1 MLVRL
6 DQGQDVVLAD
16 VPAFQLGSLMVV
28 PSLLQVD
35 AGDGGRTLEPRVM
48 QVLVLLARHEGEVVS
63 RDALLEYCWDGRFV
77 GDNAIHRVMSRLR
90 ALGNDSSAFTLETI
104 PRVGYRLKSSLVTLP
119 ASRPAYADAVPP
131 PAMPP
136 PAPAALAGG
145 SRRAVVSGLIAAGA
159 GAAAWRWWP
168 AAASQP
174 AMADKL
180 VEKAREALLDGLPA
194 QTEQAIAYLDQA
206 VAIAPGHEGAWGA
219 LAMALNS
226 QLEHVPA
233 AGLPLIA
240 SRSADAAKR
249 ALAIAPGNIEAHV
262 AAVTIQPNFGHWQA
276 NEQAL
281 LALEARFGRHP
292 AIDGAL
298 GWLLCDVGRWREAVV
313 RFRGAL
319 AGEPFH
325 PHNRLVLALGL
336 WGQGAL
342 AEADQLLAESA
353 RLWPRHPH
361 IWFNHFTFLVSNGRA
376 ADALAK
382 VRDEAGRPA
391 QAPGEEALPYVALD
405 RFAAA
410 MLTRRSD
417 DIARASAAFDQP
429 LQALPMARY
438 IGFLVALQRM
448 DDAFTWL
455 DRTYFGGPGW
465 PVPAPLSRRKTS
477 VLFYTDP
484 LRRDPRY
491 ARLLQ
496 RTGIAQYWRAT
507 GTRPDK
513 PI

>member
-6 DQGQDVVLAD
+6 DQRQDVVLAD
-16 VPAFQLGSLMVV
+16 APAFHVGTLFVI

-48 QVLVLLARHEGEVVS
+48 RVLVLLARHEGEVVS
-63 RDALLEYCWDGRFV
+63 RETLLELCWDGRFV
-77 GDNAIHRVMSRLR
+77 GDNAIHRVMSRIR
-90 ALGNDSSAFTLETI
+90 ALGNASSAFALETI
-104 PRVGYRLKSSLVTLP
+104 PRVGYRLKATTETLR
-119 ASRPAYADAVPP
+119 AA
-131 PAMPP
+131 
-136 PAPAALAGG
+136 PAPSVPAGTAAG
-145 SRRAVVSGLIAAGA
+145 SRRAAIVGLIAAAAA
-159 GAAAWRWWP
+159 GSAAWRWWP
-168 AAASQP
+168 AATPPP
-174 AMADKL
+174 AMASKL

-194 QTEQAIAYLDQA
+194 QTQQAIAYLDQA
-206 VAIAPGHEGAWGA
+206 VAIEPGHGNAWGA

-226 QLEHVPA
+226 QLEHAPA
-233 AGLPLIA
+233 AELPLIA

-249 ALAIAPGNIEAHV
+249 ALAIMPGNVEAHV

-276 NEQAL
+276 NEEAL
-281 LALEARFGRHP
+281 RALEARYGRHP
-292 AIDGAL
+292 VIDGVL

-342 AEADQLLAESA
+342 AEADQLLTESA

-361 IWFNHFTFLVSNGRA
+361 IWFHHYGFLVSNGRA

-410 MLTRRSD
+410 MLTRRSE
-417 DIARASAAFDQP
+417 DIASASAAFDQP

-438 IGFLVALQRM
+438 IGFLVALQRV
-448 DDAFTWL
+448 DDAFMWL
-455 DRTYFGGPGW
+455 DRTYFGGAGW

-477 VLFYTDP
+477 VLFYTES
-484 LRRDPRY
+484 LRRDPRH
-491 ARLLQ
+491 AALLNTP
-496 RTGIAQYWRAT
+496 RRWNFAH
-507 GTRPDK
+507 
-513 PI
+513 